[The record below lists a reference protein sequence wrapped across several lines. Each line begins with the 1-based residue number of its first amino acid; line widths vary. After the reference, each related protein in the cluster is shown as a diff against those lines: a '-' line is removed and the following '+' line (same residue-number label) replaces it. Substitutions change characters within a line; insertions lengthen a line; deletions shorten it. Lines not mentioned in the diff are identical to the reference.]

1 MVMAV
6 LFSAPI
12 MLVCLLSDVCL
23 GIINRISPQL
33 NVFFLSMPIKSALGL
48 LMIMLYMGTLMPL
61 IGQELFSAS
70 GHFASLWSILR

>member
-33 NVFFLSMPIKSALGL
+33 NVFSVWRNPW
-48 LMIMLYMGTLMPL
+48 
-61 IGQELFSAS
+61 
-70 GHFASLWSILR
+70 HDC